1 MKVCKKC
8 KTENPSSAT
17 YCMKCG
23 DLLVEEEQL
32 TEEDRLRKLL
42 RESEA
47 EKELLRAALKAKSNE
62 TKKEQKPRV
71 SLHDKPNEG
80 KGKQL
85 TDMELMTYR
94 KKGYSSSPDKKNYV
108 PPQKEMS
115 PVFKSKDKESNAD
128 SLLAKGCIWFIF
140 IIIVLTIMISLF

>member
-80 KGKQL
+80 NWKRL

-94 KKGYSSSPDKKNYV
+94 KKGYSSSPDKKTMFLHRRRCLRSLSRRTKN
-108 PPQKEMS
+108 PTLILFWQK
-115 PVFKSKDKESNAD
+115 VAYGLY
-128 SLLAKGCIWFIF
+128 SLL
-140 IIIVLTIMISLF
+140 LF